1 MAYVVAHHLGLLPGG
16 LGAAPD
22 GTQWADWLALAVPV
36 IVLVPAA
43 MVLREAGS
51 APREWVLLG
60 VGCVVYAWGQGM
72 HLAANSVNNARPG
85 QTAHLWDEVVGHL
98 VWYTG
103 VALILAAVART
114 MPGRQRPGIVGYVL
128 AVLVGLTWATNAAGG
143 GTELLSAAVALLAAG
158 FGWRHRQDLRVT
170 LLVGFLPSLA
180 VILLLVLPVQSFGSG
195 DSATQRTPVLPSWSA
210 ITVSDGASES
220 STTVPPAATA
230 AAILCSATSA
240 AT

>member
-1 MAYVVAHHLGLLPGG
+1 MCGCFAAQQSRRTAVRPHSDRASHHHARVYERWLAVSAVAYVVAHHLGLLPDG

-36 IVLVPAA
+36 VVLVPAA

-51 APREWVLLG
+51 APKEWVLFG
-60 VGCVVYAWGQGM
+60 VGCVVYASGQGM

-103 VALILAAVART
+103 VALVLAAVART
-114 MPGRQRPGIVGYVL
+114 MPGRRRPGIFGYFL

-143 GTELLSAAVALLAAG
+143 GTEVLSVVVAVLAAG
-158 FGWRHRQDLRVT
+158 FGWLHRGDLSAS
-170 LLVGFLPSLA
+170 LLVGFLPSAAL
-180 VILLLVLPVQSFGSG
+180 ILLMMSPL
-195 DSATQRTPVLPSWSA
+195 A
-210 ITVSDGASES
+210 
-220 STTVPPAATA
+220 
-230 AAILCSATSA
+230 
-240 AT
+240 